1 MLYAVL
7 CYNNEEMV
15 FGWSKEEDAAV
26 MGKLKTV
33 HERWGDKL
41 KPSLR
46 LMPTTAAT
54 TYQKSKDMV
63 IDGPYAETKEALLGL
78 YLLEVANLDEALRF
92 AKELGA
98 ANPGGAYEL
107 RPLLLFHPGS
117 PIDGVYTDASY
128 APATS

>member
-1 MLYAVL
+1 MLYAVI
-7 CYNNEEMV
+7 CYNSEEMV
-15 FGWSKEEDAAV
+15 FSWTKEEDDAV
-26 MGKLKTV
+26 MARLHAV
-33 HERWGDKL
+33 HEKWGDKL

-54 TYQKSKDMV
+54 TYQKSGNVV

-78 YLLEVANLDEALRF
+78 YLLEVPNLDEALKF

-128 APATS
+128 AP